1 MASLPFQSLL
11 MKMFAERT
19 DPEKLLNQRPSPAR
33 PDKEGR
39 KSGAKKSRKKSRISG
54 YLYIIR

>member
-19 DPEKLLNQRPSPAR
+19 DPEKAPEPETVTSKAR
-33 PDKEGR
+33 QGR
-39 KSGAKKSRKKSRISG
+39 AEIGSEEITEEESDER
-54 YLYIIR
+54 